1 MLYWLIPIIVVC
13 VGKLCVCF
21 FCYTG
26 QIVDFCFSRSHA
38 LEVPRVLSCLH
49 VFCEA
54 CLDKKLIG
62 EGGDSATPDTAIVC
76 PSCSQETKVSFF
88 FLM

>member
-1 MLYWLIPIIVVC
+1 M
-13 VGKLCVCF
+13 
-21 FCYTG
+21 
-26 QIVDFCFSRSHA
+26 
-38 LEVPRVLSCLH
+38 PRVLSCLH

-76 PSCSQETKVSFF
+76 ATCGQETKVSFVF
-88 FLM
+88 FLWKQL